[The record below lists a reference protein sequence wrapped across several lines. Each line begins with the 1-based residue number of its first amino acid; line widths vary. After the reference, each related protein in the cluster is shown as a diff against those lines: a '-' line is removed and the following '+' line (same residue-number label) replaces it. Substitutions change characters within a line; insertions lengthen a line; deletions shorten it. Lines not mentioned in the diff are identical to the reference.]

1 MTMHT
6 FFEHLLA
13 DMIDEVIA
21 ETGYVK
27 AKYRSQILKL
37 QFDDKKELEPYFL
50 NSERKMKADIL
61 KFIKDVAFLIEMDIT
76 SRSEL
81 KKDQIKEAKK
91 LNLNYLCIKVKDL
104 RDDFLCGK
112 ISEKEIKKEIKQRL
126 LNGLDLFFLNK
137 MTPLPIIWK
146 GKEEKIIAYK
156 KGYNSSY
163 DMLISEK
170 EERLFYFG
178 AGKATQKK
186 IIEVIEREKTDC
198 YHISDFS
205 ESQVSF
211 L

>member
-1 MTMHT
+1 
-6 FFEHLLA
+6 
-13 DMIDEVIA
+13 
-21 ETGYVK
+21 
-27 AKYRSQILKL
+27 
-37 QFDDKKELEPYFL
+37 
-50 NSERKMKADIL
+50 
-61 KFIKDVAFLIEMDIT
+61 
-76 SRSEL
+76 
-81 KKDQIKEAKK
+81 
-91 LNLNYLCIKVKDL
+91 
-104 RDDFLCGK
+104 
-112 ISEKEIKKEIKQRL
+112 
-126 LNGLDLFFLNK
+126 

-186 IIEVIEREKTDC
+186 IMEVIKREKTDC